1 MLYIKD
7 EDIKRSLV
15 RVMKKLQACHE
26 QVLKPFVAGLKGT
39 NNKERLHQVLELE
52 TQIEKN
58 LEQQNVMVN
67 LMSAGYIEPELYHAE
82 RNALL
87 MEADILNKEKDL
99 ISKNINGDLTH
110 LEEAQKLLRFVS
122 KKNNVIEYEDALMQ
136 DYIERIIVQTRNEV
150 CFELKCG
157 LRLPER
163 LV

>member
-1 MLYIKD
+1 M
-7 EDIKRSLV
+7 V
-15 RVMKKLQACHE
+15 
-26 QVLKPFVAGLKGT
+26 GLKGT

-52 TQIEKN
+52 SQIEKN

-87 MEADILNKEKDL
+87 MEADRLNKEKDF
-99 ISKNINGDLTH
+99 IAKSINGDLTH
-110 LEEAQKLLRFVS
+110 LDEAQKLLRFMA
-122 KKNNVIEYEDALMQ
+122 KKTNTIEYEDALIQ
-136 DYIERIIVQTRNEV
+136 DYVERVIIQSRNEA

-157 LRLPER
+157 LKLTER